1 MQALRRTVKTVLQTD
16 SLVWLE
22 STGNR
27 SDGQTYR
34 GMSPVVDDVM
44 DAGRRMQQQELPPL
58 IPRYCQRV
66 SLINPT
72 SASHVQIKFNVYLL
86 KECNKHIWT
95 DYTYTL
101 LHTHFIN
108 IWIRNTDAKFRFN
121 YCYNSVTY
129 NMLWCPTNS
138 VNALEEIHP
147 FLFKKEGYA
156 YVTVTLIGPPNTR
169 LLQVSKVN

>member
-1 MQALRRTVKTVLQTD
+1 MLQTD

-22 STGNR
+22 STRNR

-58 IPRYCQRV
+58 IPCYCQRV
-66 SLINPT
+66 SLINPA

-101 LHTHFIN
+101 VHTHFIN
-108 IWIRNTDAKFRFN
+108 IWIMNTDAKFRFN
-121 YCYNSVTY
+121 YYYNSVTY
-129 NMLWCPTNS
+129 
-138 VNALEEIHP
+138 H
-147 FLFKKEGYA
+147 
-156 YVTVTLIGPPNTR
+156 NTR
-169 LLQVSKVN
+169 VWPYAQVELNVLSVVTYQNVSSCLKVYPDRRTCVYTRAAWRS